1 MSRSFKWGLLE
12 WSTPTLRGFILKLK
26 TGHEF
31 ADFSKISFCFFLP
44 LTLYTALALFCVLPR
59 FVWTTSSLPLHS
71 PSFWPF
77 QHSCTGVECPLF
89 LSFPTGQTSSL
100 CFCVC
105 SQHSP
110 FHSFAHTSIF
120 LPSFLLCI
128 STTQGT
134 QAYALSPSSWPSHPF
149 PFLINFSLLIA
160 VVSLYKENSL
170 LFSQPTGQKWW
181 LNWWWW
187 FCQSADLILKGRCI

>member
-1 MSRSFKWGLLE
+1 MSPFGMISSNFKWVYFETENGSWIRRFFKNLFL
-12 WSTPTLRGFILKLK
+12 
-26 TGHEF
+26 
-31 ADFSKISFCFFLP
+31 FLP
-44 LTLYTALALFCVLPR
+44 PTHTVHSPRSVLPR
-59 FVWTTSSLPLHS
+59 FVRTTSSLPFHS

-160 VVSLYKENSL
+160 VVSLDKENSL